1 MPCPGFYVGIAGGR
15 SNEYNSYNVDMIN
28 QKNDGRSWDEIKES
42 LKVGTKLQATVTK
55 HLPFGIFVAL
65 PETEFTGVVELPD
78 FKDEGDMTGSDYP
91 AVGSSVDVVVLAF
104 KEMGKQ
110 IWLSMKPSKLQ
121 ESDLVGSI
129 DCNNISS

>member
-1 MPCPGFYVGIAGGR
+1 MLVLRAGDR
-15 SNEYNSYNVDMIN
+15 MNYNSYNVDMIN